1 MRLRLSGMSK
11 AAAVQT
17 TESDAAVVNRELI
30 LRCQKGDT
38 AAFEEIVKRFERKV
52 FGLIYQIVRS
62 ANDVEDIAQEV
73 FTKLFFSL
81 PQFRLESSFEAWLY
95 RITVNQCCDFLRKR
109 KRTPQVNESELSPEE
124 AAYFERVGSFSHR
137 REIDISRRLE
147 MKQTAGNLLSA
158 LSPQERTLLILKEIE
173 ELSIEEL
180 MGIFKASRSAIKV
193 RLFRVRKRLKSLCE
207 PRRKRKGGREP
218 EYESSTH

>member
-38 AAFEEIVKRFERKV
+38 AAFEELVKRFERKV

-62 ANDVEDIAQEV
+62 ANEVEDIAQEV

-81 PQFRLESSFEAWLY
+81 PQFRLDASFEAWLY
-95 RITVNQCCDFLRKR
+95 RITVNQCCDYLRKR
-109 KRTPQVNESELSPEE
+109 KRTRHVNESELSEEE
-124 AAYFERVGSFSHR
+124 AAYFEKVGTFSQS
-137 REIDISRRLE
+137 REMDISLRLE
-147 MKQTAGNLLSA
+147 MKQTADNLLSA
-158 LSPQERTLLILKEIE
+158 LPLQERSLLVLKEVE

-180 MGIFKASRSAIKV
+180 IAIFKASKSAIKV
-193 RLFRVRKRLKSLCE
+193 RLFRARRRLKSLYE
-207 PRRKRKGGREP
+207 KRRGGRRV
-218 EYESSTH
+218 